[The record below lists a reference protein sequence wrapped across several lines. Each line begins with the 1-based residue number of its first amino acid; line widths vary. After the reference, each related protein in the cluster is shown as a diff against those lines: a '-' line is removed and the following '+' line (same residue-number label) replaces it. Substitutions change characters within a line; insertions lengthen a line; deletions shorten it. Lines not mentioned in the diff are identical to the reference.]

1 MINIKTIFCIP
12 LLLLMSNCKTQTSSK
27 TETSTV
33 INNTVTISL
42 NKQMKIPNS
51 KVSLQF
57 KEVVEESRCP
67 VDVTCVWE
75 GIAIVNVEAIS
86 GSEKMDFKVGTRDFL
101 PKNVTKSFSFSG
113 YKFTLTELKPQPGG
127 KEEPSTVSFKYEK
140 EN

>member
-1 MINIKTIFCIP
+1 MNIKTIFCIP

-33 INNTVTISL
+33 TNNTVTIGL
-42 NKQMKIPNS
+42 DKQVKIPNS
-51 KVSLQF
+51 KVSLQL

-75 GIAIVNVEAIS
+75 GLAIVEIEATS
-86 GSEKMDFKVGTRDFL
+86 GTQKSDFRVATKDFEQ
-101 PKNVTKSFSFSG
+101 KNVKNSFSFSG
-113 YKFTLTELKPQPGG
+113 YKFILAELKPQPGG
-127 KEEPSTVSFKYEK
+127 KEEPTTVSFKYEK

>member
-1 MINIKTIFCIP
+1 MMNIKTIFCIP

-33 INNTVTISL
+33 TNNIVTIGL
-42 NKQMKIPNS
+42 DKQVKIPNS

-75 GIAIVNVEAIS
+75 GIAIVNVEATS
-86 GSEKMDFKVGTRDFL
+86 GSEKMDFKVATRDFL
-101 PKNVTKSFSFSG
+101 PKNVTKTFSFSG
-113 YKFTLTELKPQPGG
+113 YKFTLVELKPQPGS
-127 KEEPSTVSFKYEK
+127 KEEPATVSFKFEK
-140 EN
+140 E